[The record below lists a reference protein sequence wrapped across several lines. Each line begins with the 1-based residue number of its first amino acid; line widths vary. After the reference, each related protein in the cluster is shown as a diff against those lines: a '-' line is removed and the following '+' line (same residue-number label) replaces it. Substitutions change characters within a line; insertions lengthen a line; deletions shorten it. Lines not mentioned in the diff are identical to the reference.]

1 MQAEPRHP
9 DTPPLWEEATGVPA
23 SATRAGETRAN
34 GDQLIDGELAPAS
47 GLADLDRAL
56 ADLKQRATT
65 PLLQAAMARL
75 KARQTEEG
83 TELALQALRI
93 DERCA
98 GAWQVLAVAREQ
110 SGDLTDALRC
120 LDAALKLAPE
130 NDELAYTIGHV
141 AFRLGQPEIG
151 EKLFRYYVARQPD
164 SAAGA
169 NNLACAL
176 RGQMRFGEAIEVIR
190 TAINRAPHLPM
201 LWNTLGSILT
211 EQGDMQKALIF
222 YDEAVRLDPTYARA
236 LYNRSTARRDLGDN
250 HGALADCDAALEHA
264 TVPYEIV
271 VMRFAQALLQLS
283 VGDLARGWTTY
294 EARFDVLHPKV
305 IFFATRRPLWT
316 PETDVVGRRVL
327 VFGEQGLG
335 DEIAFANLLPDLIS
349 EIGPNG
355 QLILAIEPRLVSL
368 FQRSFPTAWVG
379 PHESGRAKHYD
390 VRRATFMD
398 EETQV
403 DMWAPTG
410 TLLRHYRAELAAF
423 RDHGGYLKPDPA
435 RVDHWRGV
443 LAALGPAP
451 KVGLLWK
458 SLLNDAERQ
467 RFYSPFELWA
477 EVLATPG
484 VIFVNMQYGDC
495 TAELQACRERF
506 GVEIWNPPFDL
517 KTDLD
522 EVAALACALD
532 LSIGPS
538 NATTNIVG
546 ACGAPLWLVIPPGAW
561 PKLGTD
567 AYPWYPQAQVFTPPS
582 MTQWGDAMAQVAKA
596 LRSRFTP
603 ET

>member
-1 MQAEPRHP
+1 MQAKPRHP
-9 DTPPLWEEATGVPA
+9 AFPP
-23 SATRAGETRAN
+23 AN
-34 GDQLIDGELAPAS
+34 PTAGELAPS
-47 GLADLDRAL
+47 DELAQLDRAL
-56 ADLKQRATT
+56 AELKHRATA

-75 KARQTEEG
+75 KDFQTQAG
-83 TELALQALRI
+83 AELALQALRI

-98 GAWQVLAVAREQ
+98 RAWQVLAVAREQ
-110 SGDLTDALRC
+110 SGDLTGALQC
-120 LDAALKLAPE
+120 LEAALKLDPE
-130 NDELAYTIGHV
+130 NDDLAYTIGHV
-141 AFRLGQPEIG
+141 AFRLGKPDIG
-151 EKLFRYYVARQPD
+151 EKLFRHFVARRPD
-164 SAAGA
+164 SAEGA

-222 YDEAVRLDPTYARA
+222 YDEAVRLDPTFARA

-250 HGALADCDAALEHA
+250 RGALADCEAALVHA
-264 TVPYEIV
+264 NVPYEIV

-283 VGDLARGWTTY
+283 VGDLAQGWTTY
-294 EARFDVLHPKV
+294 GARFDALHPKV

-316 PETDVVGRRVL
+316 PETDVTGKRVL

-335 DEIAFANLLPDLIS
+335 DEIAFANILPDLMS
-349 EIGPNG
+349 EIGPDG
-355 QLILAIEPRLVSL
+355 QLILALEPRLVSL
-368 FQRSFPTAWVG
+368 FQRSFPAAWVG
-379 PHESGRAKHYD
+379 PHETGRADHYD
-390 VRRATFMD
+390 VRRATFVD
-398 EETQV
+398 EDTQV
-403 DMWAPTG
+403 DLWAPMAS
-410 TLLRHYRAELAAF
+410 LLRRYRTDVGAF
-423 RDHGGYLKPDPA
+423 PDHGGYLKADPA
-435 RVDHWRGV
+435 RVAHWRSE
-443 LAALGPAP
+443 LAHLPGL

-467 RFYSPFELWA
+467 RFYSPFDLWA
-477 EVLATPG
+477 ETLATPG
-484 VIFVNMQYGDC
+484 VAFVNMQYGDC
-495 TAELQACRERF
+495 TAELQTARERF

-546 ACGAPLWLVIPPGAW
+546 ACGAPLWLIIPPGAW
-561 PKLGTD
+561 PRLGTD
-567 AYPWYPQAQVFTPPS
+567 AYPWYPHARVFTPPT
-582 MTQWGDAMAQVAKA
+582 MTQWGEAMAEVAAA
-596 LRSRFTP
+596 LRNRVAA